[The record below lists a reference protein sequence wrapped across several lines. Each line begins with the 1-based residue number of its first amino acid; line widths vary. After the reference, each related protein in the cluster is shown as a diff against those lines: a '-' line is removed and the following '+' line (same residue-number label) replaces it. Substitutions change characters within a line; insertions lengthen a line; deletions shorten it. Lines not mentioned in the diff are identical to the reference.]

1 MDNALLTTLVFT
13 CIFIVLVLIIRS
25 QSKRNKS
32 FKSQVSALLA
42 ERSALQQVIREQE
55 IDVATARELIS
66 QLELKTADLSEEV
79 QSLSRFCD
87 IRDTTQELERLQT
100 VIARNTDEAKDLVNK
115 LINDANQDANQIT
128 EQARIYAETL
138 RREVSA
144 DAKLKREK
152 VQASL
157 DEANTQASLIISK
170 AQQNAEEIAGDAYR
184 ALREADRL
192 EAVIEALKNTVTG
205 YGDEHLKPTY
215 GLLDELAEMYAFK
228 DAGQELKRARERTKL
243 MVTSE
248 RAATCDYVERN
259 RAVTAINFVIDA
271 FNGKVDSVLSRSK
284 TDNFGK
290 LEAEIRDAFALVNHN
305 GKAFRS
311 ARINEEYLQSR
322 LDELHWLTAVNLI
335 REQEKEEQ
343 RRIREQIREEEKARR
358 EYERAIKDAAK
369 EEAAIQKALEK
380 LQSQLEKASED
391 QRAEF
396 EAKLADLQQKLVDA
410 ESKNQRALSMAQ
422 QTKTGHVYIISN
434 LGSFGE
440 NVYKVGMTRRLEP
453 LDRVKELGDASVP
466 FPFDVHAMIWSED
479 APALERDL
487 HRYFLRA
494 QLNKVNP
501 RKEFFRL
508 NISDIKSHIEE
519 RGQEAVWTLQAEA
532 AEYRETLEI
541 EKRIEEDPLVA
552 AEWTRHQIEL
562 AIENKQ
568 ADLSEDED
576 IE

>member
-1 MDNALLTTLVFT
+1 MENAQYS
-13 CIFIVLVLIIRS
+13 VLIIIGLCIGFVLILRAMFKWN
-25 QSKRNKS
+25 SKLTK
-32 FKSQVSALLA
+32 QVAALTA
-42 ERSALQQVIREQE
+42 ERNELQQVIQEQVASANQARQIISELETRNEQLAAE
-55 IDVATARELIS
+55 I
-66 QLELKTADLSEEV
+66 
-79 QSLSRFCD
+79 QSLSRFSH
-87 IRDTTQELERLQT
+87 IRDTNLELERLT
-100 VIARNTDEAKDLVNK
+100 AIISRNDEEAKDRVRK
-115 LINDANQDANQIT
+115 LIADANREAGLIT
-128 EQARIYAETL
+128 EKANIYAETL
-138 RREVSA
+138 KRETNA
-144 DAKLKREK
+144 DAKAKREK
-152 VQASL
+152 LQAAI
-157 DEANTQASLIISK
+157 DEANTQAAAIISK
-170 AQQNAEEIAGDAYR
+170 AQQNAEDIAGDAYR
-184 ALREADRL
+184 ALKEADRL
-192 EAVIEALKNTVTG
+192 EAVIEALKNTVKG
-205 YGDEHLKPTY
+205 YGDAHLKPTY

-248 RAATCDYVERN
+248 RAAACDYVEKH
-259 RAVTAINFVIDA
+259 RAETAIHFVTDA
-271 FNGKVDSVLSRSK
+271 FNGKVDSILSRSK

-305 GKAFRS
+305 GKAFRN
-311 ARINEEYLQSR
+311 ARITEEYLQSR
-322 LDELHWLTAVNLI
+322 IDELHWLTAVNLI

-380 LQSQLEKASED
+380 MQAQLEKASED

-410 ESKNQRALSMAQ
+410 ETKNQRALSMAQ

-508 NISDIKSHIEE
+508 SISDIKSHIEE
-519 RGQEAVWTLQAEA
+519 RGHEAAWTLQAEA

-541 EKRIEEDPLVA
+541 EKRIAADPAVA
-552 AEWTRHQIEL
+552 AEWTRHQIEME
-562 AIENKQ
+562 AEQVTGNV
-568 ADLSEDED
+568 DDED